1 MAQYIP
7 ATTEYAYLYR
17 SLPVVLS
24 FCQTNPARDGY
35 VAALSLNKVANG
47 KCDIPHIRPNAERFK
62 RSIRQLMGARDSF
75 PIPTEVYIIYG
86 YSHETINKP
95 QLSLCHG
102 LVMSR

>member
-75 PIPTEVYIIYG
+75 PIPTEVYIIYAITHLFAFIPRLRFG
-86 YSHETINKP
+86 ITANS
-95 QLSLCHG
+95 
-102 LVMSR
+102 